1 MLYDDAKRQEKV
13 PALDLQHLFSF
24 ITLPLNG
31 PLQLEWRYLVATWSQ
46 ILLGV
51 ILLLLSVSQT
61 NCLPSQRLSVLV
73 FKMRPLPPGL

>member
-1 MLYDDAKRQEKV
+1 MLYDDAKTRGKV

-31 PLQLEWRYLVATWSQ
+31 PLRLEWRDLVATWSQ

-51 ILLLLSVSQT
+51 ILLLLGVSQT
-61 NCLPSQRLSVLV
+61 NCLPSQSLSVLV
-73 FKMRPLPPGL
+73 FKMRRLAPSM